1 MLIIVLIVIIT
12 VALLIGTDR
21 VSGQH
26 TSDGRGRKAVDDRI
40 LDRFLH
46 RRPQRHRQPKPDVKA
61 IPRSGE
67 G

>member
-26 TSDGRGRKAVDDRI
+26 TSDGRGRKTVDDRI
-40 LDRFLH
+40 LNRFLH
-46 RRPQRHRQPKPDVKA
+46 RRTQRHA
-61 IPRSGE
+61 TES
-67 G
+67 

>member
-26 TSDGRGRKAVDDRI
+26 TSGGRGRKTVDDRI
-40 LDRFLH
+40 LNQFLH
-46 RRPQRHRQPKPDVKA
+46 RRTQRHA
-61 IPRSGE
+61 TES
-67 G
+67 